1 MKYKTIELIREEGI
15 AFIYLNRPKVLNAM
29 NETMKSELIHALKET
44 EEDDNIRVMILT
56 GRGRGF
62 CAGADLNRFLEVQ
75 ESDKDHKKKST
86 LRLPSLNAGA
96 CLRPELRPRGSGLT
110 LRGASSPHLQRRGLA
125 PPNGSRFGSLDLPR
139 AFIQYP
145 KPIIAAINGPSY
157 GFGFTVTL
165 TCDIRLASERAKFSC
180 AFIRIGV
187 TPEFCSTYFLPRLVG
202 YGKAAELIFT
212 ARPFDAHEAL
222 EIGAVNQVFPHN
234 RLMPEAKKMAKQ
246 IASMPPIAVQK
257 SKEILRHG
265 MQSTLDQVI
274 QHEAMVF
281 LDAMKTEE
289 HRLALSKL
297 LAKMKFRNGRS
308 HRTKK

>member
-75 ESDKDHKKKST
+75 ESDKDHKKKI
-86 LRLPSLNAGA
+86 
-96 CLRPELRPRGSGLT
+96 
-110 LRGASSPHLQRRGLA
+110 
-125 PPNGSRFGSLDLPR
+125 RFGSLDLPR

-274 QHEAMVF
+274 QDEAMVF

>member
-1 MKYKTIELIREEGI
+1 MKYEDIELIRDGGI
-15 AFIYLNRPKVLNAM
+15 AFIYLNRPKVLNAL
-29 NETMKSELIHALKET
+29 NETMKVELIHALKET

-62 CAGADLNRFLEVQ
+62 CAGADLNRFIEAQ
-75 ESDKDHKKKST
+75 EHGRDQKEK
-86 LRLPSLNAGA
+86 P
-96 CLRPELRPRGSGLT
+96 
-110 LRGASSPHLQRRGLA
+110 
-125 PPNGSRFGSLDLPR
+125 RFGSLDLPR

-165 TCDIRLASERAKFSC
+165 TCDIRLASERATFSC
-180 AFIRIGV
+180 AFVRLGL
-187 TPEFCSTYFLPRLVG
+187 TPEFCSTYFLPRLIG

-212 ARPFDAHEAL
+212 ARPFDALEAL
-222 EIGAVNQVFPHN
+222 DIGVINQVFPHH
-234 RLMPEAKKMAKQ
+234 RLIPEAKKMAKQ
-246 IASMPPIAVQK
+246 IASMSPIAIQK

-274 QHEAMVF
+274 HHESMVF
-281 LDAMKTEE
+281 LDCMKTEE

-297 LAKMKFRNGRS
+297 LAQIKFGN
-308 HRTKK
+308 K

>member
-1 MKYKTIELIREEGI
+1 MEYKTIELIREEEI
-15 AFIYLNRPKVLNAM
+15 AYLYLNRPKALNAL
-29 NETMKSELIHALKET
+29 NETMKNELIHVLKET

-62 CAGADLNRFLEVQ
+62 CAGADLNRFIELQ
-75 ESDKDHKKKST
+75 EGDTDHKKKSK
-86 LRLPSLNAGA
+86 
-96 CLRPELRPRGSGLT
+96 
-110 LRGASSPHLQRRGLA
+110 
-125 PPNGSRFGSLDLPR
+125 FGSVDFPR
-139 AFIQYP
+139 AFVQYP

-180 AFIRIGV
+180 AFVRVGV
-187 TPEFCSTYFLPRLVG
+187 TPEFCSTYFLPRLIG
-202 YGKAAELIFT
+202 YSKAAELIFT

-222 EIGAVNQVFPHN
+222 EIGAVNQVFPHH

-246 IASMPPIAVQK
+246 IASMSPPAVQK

-274 QHEAMVF
+274 QHEATVF

-289 HRLALSKL
+289 HRLALNKL
-297 LAKMKFRNGRS
+297 LARIKFKKD
-308 HRTKK
+308 RTHPPKK

>member
-1 MKYKTIELIREEGI
+1 MIELIREEGI
-15 AFIYLNRPKVLNAM
+15 ALIYLNRPDVLNAL

-75 ESDKDHKKKST
+75 ESDKDHKKKI
-86 LRLPSLNAGA
+86 
-96 CLRPELRPRGSGLT
+96 
-110 LRGASSPHLQRRGLA
+110 
-125 PPNGSRFGSLDLPR
+125 RFGSLDLPR

-234 RLMPEAKKMAKQ
+234 QLMPEAKKMAKQ

-297 LAKMKFRNGRS
+297 LAKMKFRNGRP

>member
-1 MKYKTIELIREEGI
+1 MKYKDIELIVEEGI
-15 AFIYLNRPKVLNAM
+15 AFIYLNRPKVLNALD
-29 NETMKSELIHALKET
+29 ETMKDELIHALKET

-62 CAGADLNRFLEVQ
+62 CAGADLSRFIEVQ
-75 ESDKDHKKKST
+75 ESDKDHKKK
-86 LRLPSLNAGA
+86 
-96 CLRPELRPRGSGLT
+96 
-110 LRGASSPHLQRRGLA
+110 
-125 PPNGSRFGSLDLPR
+125 SRFGSLDLPR

-180 AFIRIGV
+180 AFVRVGV
-187 TPEFCSTYFLPRLVG
+187 TPEFCSTYFLPRLIG
-202 YGKAAELIFT
+202 YGKASELIFT
-212 ARPFDAHEAL
+212 ARAFDAHEAL
-222 EIGAVNQVFPHN
+222 EIGAVNQVFPHH

-246 IASMPPIAVQK
+246 IASMSPPAIQK

-274 QHEAMVF
+274 QHEAVVF

-289 HRLALSKL
+289 HQVSLSRL
-297 LAKMKFRNGRS
+297 LAQMKFRKDKTDPAR
-308 HRTKK
+308 K

>member
-15 AFIYLNRPKVLNAM
+15 ALIYLNRPDVLNAL

-75 ESDKDHKKKST
+75 ESDKDHKKKI
-86 LRLPSLNAGA
+86 
-96 CLRPELRPRGSGLT
+96 
-110 LRGASSPHLQRRGLA
+110 
-125 PPNGSRFGSLDLPR
+125 RFGSLDLPR

-234 RLMPEAKKMAKQ
+234 RLMAEAKKMAKQ

-297 LAKMKFRNGRS
+297 LAKMKFRNGRP

>member
-1 MKYKTIELIREEGI
+1 MEYKDIELIREEGI
-15 AFIYLNRPKVLNAM
+15 AFIYLNRPEVLNAL
-29 NETMKSELIHALKET
+29 NERMKNELIHALKET
-44 EEDDNIRVMILT
+44 EEDHNIRVLILT

-62 CAGADLNRFLEVQ
+62 CAGADLNRFVEFQ
-75 ESDKDHKKKST
+75 ESDREHEKKST
-86 LRLPSLNAGA
+86 
-96 CLRPELRPRGSGLT
+96 
-110 LRGASSPHLQRRGLA
+110 
-125 PPNGSRFGSLDLPR
+125 FGSLDLPR

-165 TCDIRLASERAKFSC
+165 TCDIRLASERSKFSC
-180 AFIRIGV
+180 AFVRIGV
-187 TPEFCSTYFLPRLVG
+187 TPESCSTYFLPRLIG

-212 ARPFDAHEAL
+212 ARPFDAYEAL

-234 RLMPEAKKMAKQ
+234 RLIPEAKKIAKQ
-246 IASMPPIAVQK
+246 IASMPPTAVQK

-274 QHEAMVF
+274 QHEAAVF

-289 HRLALSKL
+289 HRLALNKL
-297 LAKMKFRNGRS
+297 LAQMKSRNVRAHRS
-308 HRTKK
+308 KK

>member
-1 MKYKTIELIREEGI
+1 MDYKTIELIKEEGI
-15 AFIYLNRPKVLNAM
+15 AIVYLNRPKVLNAL
-29 NETMKSELIHALKET
+29 NEAMKNELIHALKET
-44 EEDDNIRVMILT
+44 EEDHNVRVMILT

-62 CAGADLNRFLEVQ
+62 CAGADLNRFVEVQ
-75 ESDKDHKKKST
+75 ESDKDHKKKT
-86 LRLPSLNAGA
+86 K
-96 CLRPELRPRGSGLT
+96 
-110 LRGASSPHLQRRGLA
+110 
-125 PPNGSRFGSLDLPR
+125 FGSIDFPR

-165 TCDIRLASERAKFSC
+165 TCDIRLASEKAKFSC
-180 AFIRIGV
+180 AFVRIGV
-187 TPEFCSTYFLPRLVG
+187 TPEFCSTYFLPRLIG

-222 EIGAVNQVFPHN
+222 EIGAVDQVFPPH
-234 RLMPEAKKMAKQ
+234 RLMPEVKKMAKQ
-246 IASMPPIAVQK
+246 IASMPPTAVQK

-274 QHEAMVF
+274 QHEAIVF

-289 HRLALSKL
+289 HQLALSKL
-297 LAKMKFRNGRS
+297 LARMKFRNGKTRRS
-308 HRTKK
+308 KK

>member
-1 MKYKTIELIREEGI
+1 MEYKDIELIKEGGI
-15 AFIYLNRPKVLNAM
+15 AFIYLNRPKVLNAL
-29 NETMKSELIHALKET
+29 NETMKNELIHALKET

-62 CAGADLNRFLEVQ
+62 CAGADLSRFIEVQ
-75 ESDKDHKKKST
+75 ESDKDHKKK
-86 LRLPSLNAGA
+86 
-96 CLRPELRPRGSGLT
+96 
-110 LRGASSPHLQRRGLA
+110 
-125 PPNGSRFGSLDLPR
+125 SRFGSLDLPR

-180 AFIRIGV
+180 AFVRIGV
-187 TPEFCSTYFLPRLVG
+187 TPEFCSTYFLPRLIG
-202 YGKAAELIFT
+202 YGKASELMFT

-222 EIGAVNQVFPHN
+222 EIGVVNQVFPHH
-234 RLMPEAKKMAKQ
+234 RLMPEARKMAKQ
-246 IASMPPIAVQK
+246 IASMPPPAIQK

-274 QHEAMVF
+274 QHEAIVF

-289 HRLALSKL
+289 HQLALSKL
-297 LAKMKFRNGRS
+297 LAQMKFKSDKIPPARKSRKE
-308 HRTKK
+308 R

>member
-1 MKYKTIELIREEGI
+1 MEYKDIELIREDRI
-15 AFIYLNRPKVLNAM
+15 AFITLDRPEVLNALS
-29 NETMKSELIHALKET
+29 ETMKNELIHVLQET
-44 EEDDNIRVMILT
+44 EEDNRIRVMILT

-62 CAGADLNRFLEVQ
+62 CAGADLNRFVEAQ
-75 ESDKDHKKKST
+75 ENDKDHKKKI
-86 LRLPSLNAGA
+86 
-96 CLRPELRPRGSGLT
+96 
-110 LRGASSPHLQRRGLA
+110 
-125 PPNGSRFGSLDLPR
+125 RFGSLDLPR

-165 TCDIRLASERAKFSC
+165 TCDIRLASDRARFSL
-180 AFIRIGV
+180 AFVRIGV
-187 TPEFCSTYFLPRLVG
+187 TPEFCSTYFLPRLIG
-202 YGKAAELIFT
+202 YGRAAELIFT
-212 ARPFDAHEAL
+212 ARPFDAQEAL
-222 EIGAVNQVFPHN
+222 EIGAVNQIIPHN
-234 RLMPEAKKMAKQ
+234 RLIPEARKIAKQ
-246 IASMPPIAVQK
+246 IAAMPPAAVQK

-297 LAKMKFRNGRS
+297 LAAMKSRNVRPHGS
-308 HRTKK
+308 KK

>member
-1 MKYKTIELIREEGI
+1 MEYKTIELIREEEI
-15 AFIYLNRPKVLNAM
+15 ALIYLNRPDVLNAL
-29 NETMKSELIHALKET
+29 NEAMKNELTHALKET
-44 EEDDNIRVMILT
+44 AEDDDIRVMILT

-62 CAGADLNRFLEVQ
+62 CAGADLNRFVEVQ
-75 ESDKDHKKKST
+75 KSDKNHKKKS
-86 LRLPSLNAGA
+86 
-96 CLRPELRPRGSGLT
+96 
-110 LRGASSPHLQRRGLA
+110 
-125 PPNGSRFGSLDLPR
+125 RFGSIDFPR

-180 AFIRIGV
+180 AFVRIGV
-187 TPEFCSTYFLPRLVG
+187 TPEFCSTFFLPRLIG

-222 EIGAVNQVFPHN
+222 EIGAVNQVFPHQK
-234 RLMPEAKKMAKQ
+234 LMSEARKMAKQ
-246 IASMPPIAVQK
+246 IASMPPTAIQK

-274 QHEAMVF
+274 QHEAVVF
-281 LDAMKTEE
+281 LDAMKMEE
-289 HRLALSKL
+289 HQLALNKL
-297 LAKMKFRNGRS
+297 LAQMKFGKDKTPRS
-308 HRTKK
+308 EK

>member
-1 MKYKTIELIREEGI
+1 MEYKTIEMVREEEI
-15 AFIYLNRPKVLNAM
+15 AFIYLNRPDVLNAL
-29 NETMKSELIHALKET
+29 NEAMKNELTHALKET
-44 EEDDNIRVMILT
+44 AEDDGIRVLILT

-62 CAGADLNRFLEVQ
+62 CAGADLNRFVEVQ
-75 ESDKDHKKKST
+75 KSDKNHKKKS
-86 LRLPSLNAGA
+86 
-96 CLRPELRPRGSGLT
+96 
-110 LRGASSPHLQRRGLA
+110 
-125 PPNGSRFGSLDLPR
+125 RFGSIDFPR

-180 AFIRIGV
+180 AFVRIGV
-187 TPEFCSTYFLPRLVG
+187 TPEFCSTFFLPRLIG

-212 ARPFDAHEAL
+212 AKLFDAHEAL
-222 EIGAVNQVFPHN
+222 EIGAVNQVFPHR
-234 RLMPEAKKMAKQ
+234 RLMPEARKMAKQ
-246 IASMPPIAVQK
+246 IASMPSTAIQK

-274 QHEAMVF
+274 QHEAIVF

-289 HRLALSKL
+289 HQSALNKL
-297 LAKMKFRNGRS
+297 LAQMKFGKEKTPRS
-308 HRTKK
+308 KK

>member
-1 MKYKTIELIREEGI
+1 MEYKTIELIREEEI
-15 AFIYLNRPKVLNAM
+15 AFVYLNRPEVLNAL
-29 NETMKSELIHALKET
+29 NEKMKDELIHALKET

-62 CAGADLNRFLEVQ
+62 CAGADLNRFMEIQ
-75 ESDKDHKKKST
+75 ERDKEHKKKS
-86 LRLPSLNAGA
+86 
-96 CLRPELRPRGSGLT
+96 
-110 LRGASSPHLQRRGLA
+110 
-125 PPNGSRFGSLDLPR
+125 RFGSIDFPR

-145 KPIIAAINGPSY
+145 KPIIAAINGPAY

-165 TCDIRLASERAKFSC
+165 TCDIRLASEEAKFSL
-180 AFIRIGV
+180 AFVRIGV
-187 TPEFCSTYFLPRLVG
+187 TPEFCSTYFLPRLIG
-202 YGKAAELIFT
+202 YGKAAELIFS
-212 ARPFDAHEAL
+212 ARSFDAHEAL
-222 EIGAVNQVFPHN
+222 EIRAVNYVFPHH
-234 RLMPEAKKMAKQ
+234 RLMPEAKRIAKQ
-246 IASMPPIAVQK
+246 IASMPPTAVQK

-297 LAKMKFRNGRS
+297 MSQMKSKHPKALPTRKSKTQG
-308 HRTKK
+308 

>member
-1 MKYKTIELIREEGI
+1 MAYKTIKLIMEEGI
-15 AFIYLNRPKVLNAM
+15 ATVYLNRPEVLNAL
-29 NETMKSELIHALKET
+29 NETMKKELIQALRET
-44 EEDDNIRVMILT
+44 EEDNNIRVMILT

-62 CAGADLNRFLEVQ
+62 CAGADLNRFKEFQ
-75 ESDKDHKKKST
+75 ESDKDHKKK
-86 LRLPSLNAGA
+86 L
-96 CLRPELRPRGSGLT
+96 
-110 LRGASSPHLQRRGLA
+110 
-125 PPNGSRFGSLDLPR
+125 RFGSLDLPR

-165 TCDIRLASERAKFSC
+165 TCDIRLASEKAKFSC
-180 AFIRIGV
+180 AFVRIGV
-187 TPEFCSTYFLPRLVG
+187 TPEFCSTYFLPRLIG
-202 YGKAAELIFT
+202 YGKASELIFT

-222 EIGAVNQVFPHN
+222 EIGVVNYVFPHH

-246 IASMPPIAVQK
+246 IASMPPTAIEK

-274 QHEAMVF
+274 QHEAIVF

-289 HRLALSKL
+289 HQMALSKL
-297 LAKMKFRNGRS
+297 LAQMKFKNVKMHSTRQPS
-308 HRTKK
+308 

>member
-1 MKYKTIELIREEGI
+1 MEYEDIELIREDGI
-15 AFIYLNRPKVLNAM
+15 ALIYLNRPEVLNALS
-29 NETMKSELIHALKET
+29 ETMMVELVHALKET
-44 EEDDNIRVMILT
+44 EEDNNIRVMILT

-62 CAGADLNRFLEVQ
+62 CAGADLNRFIEAQ
-75 ESDKDHKKKST
+75 ENSKDHKKK
-86 LRLPSLNAGA
+86 L
-96 CLRPELRPRGSGLT
+96 
-110 LRGASSPHLQRRGLA
+110 
-125 PPNGSRFGSLDLPR
+125 RFGLLDLPR

-180 AFIRIGV
+180 AFVRIGV
-187 TPEFCSTYFLPRLVG
+187 TPELCSTYFLPRLIG

-212 ARPFDAHEAL
+212 ARLFDAHEAL
-222 EIGAVNQVFPHN
+222 EIGAVNRVFPHH

-246 IASMPPIAVQK
+246 IASMPPAAVQR

-274 QHEAMVF
+274 QYESLAF
-281 LDAMKTEE
+281 LDAMKTDE

-297 LAKMKFRNGRS
+297 LAQMKFNNLRTERS
-308 HRTKK
+308 KK